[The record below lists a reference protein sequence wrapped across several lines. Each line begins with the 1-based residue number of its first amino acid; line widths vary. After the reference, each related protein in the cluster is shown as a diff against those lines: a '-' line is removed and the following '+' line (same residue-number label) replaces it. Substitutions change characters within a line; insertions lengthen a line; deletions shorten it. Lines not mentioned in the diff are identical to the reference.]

1 MFNTSTSN
9 TLIVNDLLYTQ
20 TRMHT
25 QETDVIV
32 NQVLDELGISLDHEL
47 GDITPGLEKPHV
59 AQSSVP
65 VYVYACVFCVLCMCA
80 CGCDVCVLSRAPGL
94 PTSIH

>member
-1 MFNTSTSN
+1 MFSTSTLN
-9 TLIVNDLLYTQ
+9 ILMITDLLYTQ
-20 TRMHT
+20 THVHT

-65 VYVYACVFCVLCMCA
+65 VYVYACVYVCFVYVCMWM
-80 CGCDVCVLSRAPGL
+80 
-94 PTSIH
+94 

>member
-65 VYVYACVFCVLCMCA
+65 VYVYACVFCVLWM
-80 CGCDVCVLSRAPGL
+80 
-94 PTSIH
+94 